1 MKIPTR
7 PRQRG
12 LRFNI
17 TPLIDIIFLLII
29 FFLAASHLVR
39 SESLEPVDLPKA
51 TQSAEDEERV
61 PRRLVVTV
69 TVDRKLHVAG
79 RVVEIGQVEQMILAG
94 RDEHNLNN
102 FEVRIR
108 CDKNVEYRHIEPVML
123 ACAQTRVVR
132 IGFAVLPE

>member
-94 RDEHNLNN
+94 RDKHNLNN

-108 CDKNVEYRHIEPVML
+108 CDKNVEYRYIEPVML
-123 ACAQTRVVR
+123 ACAQTRVAR
-132 IGFAVLPE
+132 IGLAV